1 MQATR
6 HPSPRGR
13 TLLRAGARGLLL
25 LLLFAFVQ
33 PAFAGEI
40 GSRRCDTRLEPRA
53 IYGRNYVLDRV
64 RICGRVDAPAVVVPV
79 RRDRPAP
86 PSAFGEPLESARQR
100 ASWDESR
107 TTLRNAQYD
116 RSVRAGRRAFS
127 RRAR

>member
-79 RRDRPAP
+79 RRDRFAACFSPLQCPAP
-86 PSAFGEPLESARQR
+86 AETMRPHV
-100 ASWDESR
+100 WHC
-107 TTLRNAQYD
+107 
-116 RSVRAGRRAFS
+116 RRD
-127 RRAR
+127 